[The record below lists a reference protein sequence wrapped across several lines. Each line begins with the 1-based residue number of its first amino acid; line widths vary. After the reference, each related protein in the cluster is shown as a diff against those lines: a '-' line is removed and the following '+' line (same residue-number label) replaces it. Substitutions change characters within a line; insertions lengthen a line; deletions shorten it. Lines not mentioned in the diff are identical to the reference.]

1 VPDTKT
7 ELSEIIELKAE
18 TFFLGLEDLVENK
31 EVRNKFFSYVLILG
45 SFCGVALLFL
55 PKNAVAE
62 TILRKKAKFVET
74 TVVERGAELV
84 GGLAEPVK
92 EVLKSKRSSLVK
104 HRLGPGPKG
113 PEKLISEE
121 FSKELILKVFN
132 EKLVNQEEFSTELIL
147 KVFTEKLWK
156 PEVLEVLEVLEVE
169 VLDVI
174 KKIIPRQIQVETVW
188 EPSFNR
194 ILEPLVVLVP
204 AIEKK
209 SPLLSVLSL
218 SVLCGFNS
226 FFSGY
231 FSSGLNNLLILM
243 IQNLMVV
250 KFLCLPA
257 YLDWVPLPWGA
268 RSAMKSAST
277 LIKLFPKRGEKNK
290 DKEEKSGGSPF
301 NILDFLEKPNKDS
314 KEESI
319 LSPGALSSS
328 NSVQILAVFMA
339 AFLFKGKIKSHFSN
353 AIVEVEVLKPLTFYQ
368 TLLKFFDPSKPR
380 VYILIGSTTVCI
392 YFYFNRGKFS
402 KNKSVLTLAFEFME
416 KHLTKETLGKF
427 PDYVPQEKSGAGA
440 DIDEKARQNFLKEL
454 AKDFFLQAGRRHY
467 YF

>member
-1 VPDTKT
+1 
-7 ELSEIIELKAE
+7 
-18 TFFLGLEDLVENK
+18 
-31 EVRNKFFSYVLILG
+31 
-45 SFCGVALLFL
+45 
-55 PKNAVAE
+55 
-62 TILRKKAKFVET
+62 
-74 TVVERGAELV
+74 
-84 GGLAEPVK
+84 
-92 EVLKSKRSSLVK
+92 
-104 HRLGPGPKG
+104 
-113 PEKLISEE
+113 
-121 FSKELILKVFN
+121 
-132 EKLVNQEEFSTELIL
+132 
-147 KVFTEKLWK
+147 
-156 PEVLEVLEVLEVE
+156 
-169 VLDVI
+169 
-174 KKIIPRQIQVETVW
+174 
-188 EPSFNR
+188 
-194 ILEPLVVLVP
+194 
-204 AIEKK
+204 
-209 SPLLSVLSL
+209 
-218 SVLCGFNS
+218 VLCEFNS

-243 IQNLMVV
+243 VQNLMVV
-250 KFLCLPA
+250 KLLCLSA

-328 NSVQILAVFMA
+328 NLVQILAVFIA
-339 AFLFKGKIKSHFSN
+339 AFLFKGKIKSPFSN

-380 VYILIGSTTVCI
+380 VYILIGSTTVCV

-416 KHLTKETLGKF
+416 KQMNSSLRIIGDSSQFIQGLTLNSLEKLEVVSEKKTEEITFLKGRITTLENERRVDLENRHEVDKAFLTTQNTLGNCRNALTDLQVTVEDIRQRDSHFNAHIPLNKLEGSSDPSILMRQNSEAILKETLTKETLRKF

-440 DIDEKARQNFLKEL
+440 VIEEKARQNFLKEL
-454 AKDFFLQAGRRHY
+454 AKDFFRQAGRRDY
-467 YF
+467 YY